1 MSGAFYLG
9 KRRSETVS
17 PLISYSP
24 RFPPPHPKRTE
35 RWLQVDARCSD
46 FFFLSILIFRIYSGL
61 MGVHLIH
68 SMGAAQR
75 GRQNVNMDGQ
85 GREGKGGGEE
95 IRPICFFETYK
106 KHRERSSLI
115 NRNKQKT
122 QLLPPHPSLPMHK
135 SLCLAS
141 LPVCDWRSQRLWQ
154 QQNVSKLSLKQ
165 GENMLWDHLRLLLPE
180 GAHVSPRLLAYCY
193 YFRNVP

>member
-1 MSGAFYLG
+1 MKQCLRWFLIP
-9 KRRSETVS
+9 
-17 PLISYSP
+17 PLS
-24 RFPPPHPKRTE
+24 PPPTQRELKDDCRLMHTV
-35 RWLQVDARCSD
+35 LI

-135 SLCLAS
+135 YLCLAS
-141 LPVCDWRSQRLWQ
+141 LLVCDWRSQRLWQ

-165 GENMLWDHLRLLLPE
+165 GKNMLWDHLRLLLPE